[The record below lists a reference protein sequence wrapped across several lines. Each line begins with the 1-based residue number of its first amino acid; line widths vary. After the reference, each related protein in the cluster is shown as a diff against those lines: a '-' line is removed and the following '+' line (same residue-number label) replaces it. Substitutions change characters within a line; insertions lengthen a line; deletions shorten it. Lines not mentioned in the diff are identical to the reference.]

1 MKDAS
6 ENTRKDARKKMWN
19 KKSRAEDTRRKTQEK
34 RCEIWNSQEDAR
46 GGGELWG
53 EGREKEKIVTTN
65 LGTAE
70 TEKVRRRSTIQLQR
84 FDDGHEQ
91 NSFDQIEPNGIEQIE

>member
-1 MKDAS
+1 M
-6 ENTRKDARKKMWN
+6 
-19 KKSRAEDTRRKTQEK
+19 
-34 RCEIWNSQEDAR
+34 
-46 GGGELWG
+46 WG

>member
-1 MKDAS
+1 M
-6 ENTRKDARKKMWN
+6 R
-19 KKSRAEDTRRKTQEK
+19 EK
-34 RCEIWNSQEDAR
+34 RCEIRNQERKIQGERPKRKDVRYEIVKDAR

-91 NSFDQIEPNGIEQIE
+91 NLFDQIEPNGIEQIE

>member
-1 MKDAS
+1 M
-6 ENTRKDARKKMWN
+6 
-19 KKSRAEDTRRKTQEK
+19 
-34 RCEIWNSQEDAR
+34 
-46 GGGELWG
+46 WG

-70 TEKVRRRSTIQLQR
+70 TEKVRRRSTIQLQSLQR